1 MLVICR
7 LAIVTKRVNCK
18 IGCTIPDFTDYTTA
32 TSSFAEST
40 FGSPTMQNPTTRLSV
55 LAKRIVGCNFEFAGY
70 CRNISFT
77 SSTLNRIT
85 DHTAGNCFGHTL
97 DCNCNFAER

>member
-1 MLVICR
+1 
-7 LAIVTKRVNCK
+7 
-18 IGCTIPDFTDYTTA
+18 
-32 TSSFAEST
+32 
-40 FGSPTMQNPTTRLSV
+40 MQNPTTRLSV

-97 DCNCNFAER
+97 DCNCNFAERQELVQHPLSQSQSSLLRRLRKLVSVVV